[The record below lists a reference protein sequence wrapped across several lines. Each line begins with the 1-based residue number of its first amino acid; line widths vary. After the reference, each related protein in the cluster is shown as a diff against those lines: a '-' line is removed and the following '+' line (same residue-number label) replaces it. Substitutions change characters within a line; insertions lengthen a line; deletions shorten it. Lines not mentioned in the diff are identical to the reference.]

1 MAAIAPSSTAVR
13 RALVV
18 EDDGAIA
25 FLLRF
30 LLERHGW
37 QVSVAEDGL
46 QAMQAIERDEPPQL
60 VLLDAMLPVHD
71 GLTLLARLRSLP
83 QWKDVPVVMLTAKG
97 DDEPFVAKAMATG
110 ATDFVAKPFDALQLA
125 ERLEKLVPA

>member
-1 MAAIAPSSTAVR
+1 MNAPLPSSTAGR

-25 FLLRF
+25 YLLRF

-37 QVSVAEDGL
+37 EVSVAEDG
-46 QAMQAIERDEPPQL
+46 QRAMEAIEHGEPPKL

-83 QWKDVPVVMLTAKG
+83 QWKDVPVVMLPAKG
-97 DDEPFVAKAMATG
+97 DEP
-110 ATDFVAKPFDALQLA
+110 FVAKPFDALQLA
-125 ERLEKLVPA
+125 GRLERLVPA

>member
-1 MAAIAPSSTAVR
+1 MDAPLPPPTAKR

-25 FLLRF
+25 YLLRF

-46 QAMQAIERDEPPQL
+46 QAMQAIEQGEPPKL
-60 VLLDAMLPVHD
+60 VLLDAMLPVYD

-83 QWKDVPVVMLTAKG
+83 QWQAVPVVMLTAKG
-97 DDEPFVAKAMATG
+97 DEAFVKKAMETG
-110 ATDFVAKPFDALQLA
+110 ATDFVAKPFDAIQLA
-125 ERLEKLVPA
+125 QRLERLVPA

>member
-1 MAAIAPSSTAVR
+1 MIASLASPATGR

-25 FLLRF
+25 YLLRF

-37 QVSVAEDGL
+37 QVSVAEDGER
-46 QAMQAIERDEPPQL
+46 AMQVIEHGEPPQL
-60 VLLDAMLPVHD
+60 MLLDAMLPVHD

-83 QWKDVPVVMLTAKG
+83 QWQAVPVVMLTARG
-97 DDEPFVAKAMATG
+97 DDAFIAKAMATG
-110 ATDFVAKPFDALQLA
+110 ATDFVAKPFDALLLA
-125 ERLEKLVPA
+125 ERLERLVPA

>member
-1 MAAIAPSSTAVR
+1 MDAPIPSPAAAR

-25 FLLRF
+25 YLLRF

-37 QVSVAEDGL
+37 QVSVAEDG
-46 QAMQAIERDEPPQL
+46 QRAMQVIEEGEPPQPM
-60 VLLDAMLPVHD
+60 LLDAMLPVHD

-83 QWKDVPVVMLTAKG
+83 RWQAVPVVMLTAKG
-97 DDEPFVAKAMATG
+97 DDAFVAKAMATG

-125 ERLEKLVPA
+125 ERLERLVPA

>member
-1 MAAIAPSSTAVR
+1 MLAPTAASPSPR

-25 FLLRF
+25 YLLRF

-46 QAMQAIERDEPPQL
+46 QAMEAIEHGEPPRL

-71 GLTLLARLRSLP
+71 GLTLLARMRSLP
-83 QWKDVPVVMLTAKG
+83 QWQAVPVVMLTAKG
-97 DDEPFVAKAMATG
+97 DGVFVAKAMATG
-110 ATDFVAKPFDALQLA
+110 ATDFVAKPFDAIQLA
-125 ERLEKLVPA
+125 ERLAKLVPA

>member
-1 MAAIAPSSTAVR
+1 MDALPAASPSPR

-25 FLLRF
+25 YLLRF

-37 QVSVAEDGL
+37 QVSVAADGTE
-46 QAMQAIERDEPPQL
+46 AMEAIDHGEPPRL

-71 GLTLLARLRSLP
+71 GLTLLAHLRSLP
-83 QWKDVPVVMLTAKG
+83 RWQDVPVVMLTAKG
-97 DDEPFVAKAMATG
+97 DEAFVAKAMATG
-110 ATDFVAKPFDALQLA
+110 ATDFVQKPFDAIELA
-125 ERLEKLVPA
+125 GRVERLVPA

>member
-1 MAAIAPSSTAVR
+1 MAALAPSSTAVR

-46 QAMQAIERDEPPQL
+46 QAMQAIEQGEPPQL

-97 DDEPFVAKAMATG
+97 DEGFVARAMAAG
-110 ATDFVAKPFDALQLA
+110 ATDFVAKPFDAIQLA

>member
-1 MAAIAPSSTAVR
+1 MNAPLPSSTAGR

-25 FLLRF
+25 YLLRF

-46 QAMQAIERDEPPQL
+46 QAMQAIEQGVPPQL
-60 VLLDAMLPVHD
+60 MLLDAMLPVHD

-83 QWKDVPVVMLTAKG
+83 RWQAVPVVMLTAKG
-97 DDEPFVAKAMATG
+97 DDGFVAKAMATG
-110 ATDFVAKPFDALQLA
+110 ATDFVAKPFDAIQLA

>member
-1 MAAIAPSSTAVR
+1 MDAPAPSSAAAR

-25 FLLRF
+25 YLLRF

-37 QVSVAEDGL
+37 QVSVAEDG
-46 QAMQAIERDEPPQL
+46 QRAMQVIEEGEPPQL
-60 VLLDAMLPVHD
+60 MLLDAMLPVHD

-83 QWKDVPVVMLTAKG
+83 QWQAVPVVMLTAKG
-97 DDEPFVAKAMATG
+97 DEAFMAKAMATG
-110 ATDFVAKPFDALQLA
+110 ATDFVAKPFDAIQLA
-125 ERLEKLVPA
+125 QRLERLVPG

>member
-1 MAAIAPSSTAVR
+1 MDAPLARPAADR

-25 FLLRF
+25 YLLRF

-37 QVSVAEDGL
+37 QVSVAADGL
-46 QAMQAIERDEPPQL
+46 QAMQVIEEGEPPQL

-83 QWKDVPVVMLTAKG
+83 RWQSVPVVMLTAKG
-97 DDEPFVAKAMATG
+97 EEGFVAKAMATG
-110 ATDFVAKPFDALQLA
+110 ATDFVAKPFDAIELA
-125 ERLEKLVPA
+125 ARLERLVPA

>member
-1 MAAIAPSSTAVR
+1 MNAPLPSSAVQR

-25 FLLRF
+25 YLLRF

-46 QAMQAIERDEPPQL
+46 QAMQAIEQGEPPRL

-83 QWKDVPVVMLTAKG
+83 QWQGVPVVMLTAKG
-97 DDEPFVAKAMATG
+97 DEAFVAKAMATG
-110 ATDFVAKPFDALQLA
+110 ATDFVAKPFDAIQLA
-125 ERLEKLVPA
+125 QRLERLVPA

>member
-1 MAAIAPSSTAVR
+1 MAALAPPPAAVR

-18 EDDGAIA
+18 EDDGSIA

-46 QAMQAIERDEPPQL
+46 QAMQAIEQGEPPQL

-97 DDEPFVAKAMATG
+97 DEPFVAKAMATG

-125 ERLEKLVPA
+125 ERLERLVPA

>member
-1 MAAIAPSSTAVR
+1 MDVLTAAAPSPR

-25 FLLRF
+25 YLLRF

-37 QVSVAEDGL
+37 EVSVAGDGL
-46 QAMQAIERDEPPQL
+46 QAMEAIEQGEPPKL

-71 GLTLLARLRSLP
+71 GLTLLARMRSLP
-83 QWKDVPVVMLTAKG
+83 RWQAVPVGMLTAKG
-97 DDEPFVAKAMATG
+97 DEGFVAKAMATG
-110 ATDFVAKPFDALQLA
+110 ATDFVAKPFDAIQLA
-125 ERLEKLVPA
+125 ERLKRLVPA

>member
-1 MAAIAPSSTAVR
+1 MIASLASPATGR

-25 FLLRF
+25 YLLRF

-37 QVSVAEDGL
+37 QVSVAEDGER
-46 QAMQAIERDEPPQL
+46 AMQVIEHGEPPQL
-60 VLLDAMLPVHD
+60 MLLDAMLPVHD

-83 QWKDVPVVMLTAKG
+83 QWQAVPVVMLTARG
-97 DDEPFVAKAMATG
+97 DDAFIAKAMAAG
-110 ATDFVAKPFDALQLA
+110 ATDFVAKPFDAILLA
-125 ERLEKLVPA
+125 ERLERLVPA